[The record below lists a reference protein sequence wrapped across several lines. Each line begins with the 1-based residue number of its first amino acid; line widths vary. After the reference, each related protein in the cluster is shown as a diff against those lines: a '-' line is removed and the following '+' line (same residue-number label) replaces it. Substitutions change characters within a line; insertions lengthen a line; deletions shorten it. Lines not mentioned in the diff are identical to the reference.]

1 MSTQIYDSH
10 YWIIFGVRSNGYVD
24 IADAN
29 KDVLTNIHPKLA
41 EKIIEAHNA
50 SIEEADKLLSEASRV

>member
-1 MSTQIYDSH
+1 MSTQIYDLQ
-10 YWIIFGVRSNGYVD
+10 YWFVFGVHTNGYVD

-29 KDVLTNIHPKLA
+29 QDVLTNIHPELA

-50 SIEEADKLLSEASRV
+50 SIEKADKLLSEASRV

>member
-10 YWIIFGVRSNGYVD
+10 YWIIFGVRANGYVD

-29 KDVLTNIHPKLA
+29 KDVLTNIHPELA